1 MWKKVTFTEKKFYTY
16 TLAYPVEMGGYVFY
30 VGKGTSDRMLEHEIE
45 ANNDGRG
52 RKCVV
57 IRGIWA
63 KGYQIEKYIVF
74 ESDIEQDVLLYEWA
88 GINMLYASHWLTN
101 IAMNTYDC
109 TLSPF
114 EEELREQRNRDAF
127 LLAQS
132 RGFKKERKP
141 VYLTDPC
148 ADEFDDLYLD

>member
-16 TLAYPVEMGGYVFY
+16 TLAYPVEMGGHVFY

-45 ANNDGRG
+45 AKNIDKS

-63 KGYQIEKYIVF
+63 KGYQIQKQIIF
-74 ESDIEQDVLLYEWA
+74 ESDVEQDALLYELI
-88 GINMLYASHWLTN
+88 GINMLHASSWLTN
-101 IAMNTYDC
+101 ASMNTYAHA
-109 TLSPF
+109 LSPF
-114 EEELREQRNRDAF
+114 EEDLEAQRKREAF
-127 LLAQS
+127 LAAQS

-148 ADEFDDLYLD
+148 IDE